1 MPIFSKD
8 QKHTQNLPHQLNIAR
23 LLTKFSPFKFYHFSA
38 VDRLNG
44 CLIHLSKRR
53 FWSFAKTEVKILKIL
68 TKHIFILSTTAI
80 TNKVSCQ
87 LMITES
93 QKIINF
99 DKSGLSTA
107 MLNILI
113 FKMSRIGMF
122 KKVSTYSKGI
132 KIWKKR

>member
-1 MPIFSKD
+1 
-8 QKHTQNLPHQLNIAR
+8 
-23 LLTKFSPFKFYHFSA
+23 
-38 VDRLNG
+38 
-44 CLIHLSKRR
+44 
-53 FWSFAKTEVKILKIL
+53 
-68 TKHIFILSTTAI
+68 
-80 TNKVSCQ
+80 
-87 LMITES
+87 MITES

-132 KIWKKR
+132 KIWKKGNSPLYDPYFFILS